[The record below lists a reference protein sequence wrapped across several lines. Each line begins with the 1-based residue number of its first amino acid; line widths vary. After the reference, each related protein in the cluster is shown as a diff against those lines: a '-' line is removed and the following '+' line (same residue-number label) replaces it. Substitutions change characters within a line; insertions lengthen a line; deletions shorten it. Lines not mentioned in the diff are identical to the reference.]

1 MPCNRQAIL
10 NGPTST
16 QTIKKKTMNNIRIT
30 LGKVII
36 EAELLDTPTAQ
47 EIYNNLPFASKA
59 QTWGDEVYFET
70 PVKSE
75 LESDAKDVVDAGEI
89 AFWCEGSCI
98 AIGFGPT
105 PISQGNEIRLAAKT
119 NIWARALNDV
129 TQLKTV
135 KAGDFIFIEE
145 ITA

>member
-1 MPCNRQAIL
+1 
-10 NGPTST
+10 
-16 QTIKKKTMNNIRIT
+16 MNTIRIT
-30 LGKVII
+30 LGKVTI

-47 EIYNNLPFASKA
+47 AIYNNLPFASKA

-70 PVKSE
+70 PIQAA
-75 LESDAKDVVDAGEI
+75 LEDDAKDVVEAGEI

-105 PISQGNEIRLAAKT
+105 PLSQGNEIRLAAKT

-129 TQLKTV
+129 QQLKAV
-135 KAGDFIFIEE
+135 KPGDFIFIEP
-145 ITA
+145 ALP